1 MFSTHLYSLVESH
14 SPMPPPEH
22 HAPKVLF
29 HEFPV
34 GLRRRTAFAFNAFM
48 IGALPVIALV
58 LGVKVALDRSPW
70 HLINALM
77 LLPAAIVASM
87 FIASCLAARTTSV
100 SSLLLLVRHW
110 FPHAGWQ
117 LHGAL
122 STPVIV
128 AEQIGTASPT
138 LAFGSRLGGR
148 LEIQFR
154 TPAAA
159 IRSVRW
165 EPDSGSSTKPPTK
178 EWLLLVDARKDV
190 TPEVAVLNE
199 QSRQMVARDGLRA
212 LAFVATHGRGH
223 AEREGLRLVE
233 FLRAVGLTLELDP
246 TPSVEDPD
254 TIGRTAP
261 PTSPDEIGEPVF
273 SPARL
278 AAAAKRVRWRVL
290 HAE

>member
-1 MFSTHLYSLVESH
+1 MLT
-14 SPMPPPEH
+14 PEY
-22 HAPKVLF
+22 HAPTVLF

-34 GLRRRTAFAFNAFM
+34 GLRRRAVFAFNTFM
-48 IGALPVIALV
+48 IGALPVIALG

-70 HLINALM
+70 DLMHALM
-77 LLPAAIVASM
+77 LLPAAFAIWM
-87 FIASCLAARTTSV
+87 FIASSIAARTTSA

-110 FPHAGWQ
+110 FPHAAWQ

-165 EPDSGSSTKPPTK
+165 EPDSGSSTRPPTK
-178 EWLLLVDARKDV
+178 EWLVLLDARKDA
-190 TPEVAVLNE
+190 TPEVALLNE
-199 QSRQMVARDGLRA
+199 QSRQIVARDGLRA
-212 LAFVATHGRGH
+212 LAFVATHDRGR

-233 FLRAVGLTLELDP
+233 FLRAVGLTLEPDP
-246 TPSVEDPD
+246 APSIEDPD
-254 TIGRTAP
+254 ALDRTAP
-261 PTSPDEIGEPVF
+261 PTSPNEIGEPVLT
-273 SPARL
+273 PARL
-278 AAAAKRVRWRVL
+278 AAAAKRVRWRVV
-290 HAE
+290 HAG